1 MLIFNKMYVIC
12 AKCRH
17 IHMEKM
23 YVVAVDHINSGFSM
37 CGRYVNTNE
46 IGSENKA
53 VSNFVRMDN

>member
-1 MLIFNKMYVIC
+1 
-12 AKCRH
+12 
-17 IHMEKM
+17 MEKM